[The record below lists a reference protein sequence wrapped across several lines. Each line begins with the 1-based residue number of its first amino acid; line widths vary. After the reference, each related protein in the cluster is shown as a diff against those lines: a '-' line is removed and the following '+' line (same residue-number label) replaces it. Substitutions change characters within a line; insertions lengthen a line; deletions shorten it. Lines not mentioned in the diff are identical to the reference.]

1 MRYWIGN
8 TEHIF
13 LYKAQNRIRFVYE
26 DDAQLENVWYPWL
39 YVWVHIFG
47 RCFYCGIRLYFVGK
61 IHSQFYYGYVPC
73 TQYSIHF
80 VPIRR
85 AFFLCKQTCLITK
98 MFHSSSTKV
107 FFLSFAIHT
116 LYIMMLISLSFH
128 RSLQTRIHFQGEQS
142 SKCSYCAELW
152 FVYAIFFNKHND
164 SFNCNWWYFN
174 QFQRNN
180 ASWKLTFHDL
190 LS

>member
-39 YVWVHIFG
+39 CVWVHIFG

-107 FFLSFAIHT
+107 FFYLSRSIHYT
-116 LYIMMLISLSFH
+116 LWCWYRFLFTVLFKHEYIFKANNLQNALIALNSDLYMQFFLINTMIASIVIDDI
-128 RSLQTRIHFQGEQS
+128 STN
-142 SKCSYCAELW
+142 
-152 FVYAIFFNKHND
+152 FNKIMHRGN
-164 SFNCNWWYFN
+164 
-174 QFQRNN
+174 
-180 ASWKLTFHDL
+180 
-190 LS
+190 

>member
-1 MRYWIGN
+1 MLVHQLDCFFFPVPLSFFIRVFCYFVHSSKRRREISTISKRPTNAILNRQHRTPN

-13 LYKAQNRIRFVYE
+13 LYKAQKRIRFVYE

-47 RCFYCGIRLYFVGK
+47 RCFHCGIRLYFVGK
-61 IHSQFYYGYVPC
+61 IHAQFYYGYVPC

-107 FFLSFAIHT
+107 FFYLSRSIHYT
-116 LYIMMLISLSFH
+116 L
-128 RSLQTRIHFQGEQS
+128 
-142 SKCSYCAELW
+142 
-152 FVYAIFFNKHND
+152 
-164 SFNCNWWYFN
+164 
-174 QFQRNN
+174 
-180 ASWKLTFHDL
+180 
-190 LS
+190 